1 MEPSASTDSP
11 LVGRID
17 ALFARIHLLEQH
29 ALAVMAAF
37 HADAMKADARD
48 VISTLEHAETWLAA
62 VPDAVADIETLV
74 DAVSQQLSGLGSTKP
89 AVPLAGAAPVPTI
102 PSGSL
107 LRSLCGGGPARR
119 VGDRLPAHAS
129 LPRRLGE
136 RRGSLRWITDDASTA
151 SAACRPPGR

>member
-1 MEPSASTDSP
+1 MEPIASTDFP
-11 LVGRID
+11 PGGRIH

-29 ALAVMAAF
+29 AGAVMAAF
-37 HADAMKADARD
+37 HAETMKADARA
-48 VISTLEHAETWLAA
+48 VVSTLEHAETWLAA
-62 VPDAVADIETLV
+62 VPDAVADIEALV

-89 AVPLAGAAPVPTI
+89 PVAVAGATPVHTVA
-102 PSGSL
+102 SGSL
-107 LRSLCGGGPARR
+107 LRSLCVGGAARR

-136 RRGSLRWITDDASTA
+136 RRGSTRGSTDDVSAA